1 MKPSPVPWVVWGY
14 LEREASDPGAFGPS
28 KARVLSASS
37 LTLFV
42 MSSESAWSSAWRWAT
57 EWRETTGFWVAEGV
71 AGLASG
77 LLAFLAT
84 GNFGWAGLAL
94 GLGALLVFLGGLVW
108 RVGTISSERRRTF
121 QQAVRILAERQGE
134 SPPVVVQ
141 ETASPSQ
148 KQQNMER
155 FRTYVTNQIK
165 KLEVAKEREDWDE
178 FENLAFRTQRGVESF
193 DRDWATTWR

>member
-1 MKPSPVPWVVWGY
+1 M
-14 LEREASDPGAFGPS
+14 
-28 KARVLSASS
+28 
-37 LTLFV
+37 
-42 MSSESAWSSAWRWAT
+42 
-57 EWRETTGFWVAEGV
+57 
-71 AGLASG
+71 
-77 LLAFLAT
+77 
-84 GNFGWAGLAL
+84 